1 MILNM
6 LDINDILKQF
16 NDITIKNS
24 NKIKNSLDLKRT
36 LLKSIDTIYQEQRKH
51 ENISKEDIAKS
62 KLFDIEFQKLAEKTK
77 QILEKRKNI
86 ETLNFFQK
94 KESIDLKV
102 MGLIHSIII

>member
-86 ETLNFFQK
+86 ETLSFFQK
-94 KESIDLKV
+94 KRKY
-102 MGLIHSIII
+102 

>member
-62 KLFDIEFQKLAEKTK
+62 KLFDIEFQKQKLAEKTK

-94 KESIDLKV
+94 RKY
-102 MGLIHSIII
+102 